1 MTAPDKKLPAT
12 FLDRTDAEDARQ
24 DVESARSTTM
34 AERARILE
42 ALCRMAAEQI
52 TQHPDPQRVLDW
64 QDPISAETEALL
76 AGLRARWRNN
86 V

>member
-24 DVESARSTTM
+24 DVESARTTTM

-52 TQHPDPQRVLDW
+52 AQHPDPQRVLDW

-76 AGLRARWRNN
+76 ARLHARWRKHD
-86 V
+86 